1 MCSIVTSVFYNF
13 DYFNFFDD
21 FLLDNF
27 LSIAIIDYFDDF
39 FFNNLFDDFSY
50 DFLPA
55 VSSSSVAAII
65 DNLDNSNFFD
75 DFNASAV
82 TSVFDDDDFRTSAI
96 SHSSSSH
103 SHFNNDSSA
112 AHAHT
117 HVIEWMAVISWI
129 RSSRITALNQNVS
142 AFMCEVTVLD
152 LVVIA

>member
-1 MCSIVTSVFYNF
+1 MCSIVTSIFYNF

-21 FLLDNF
+21 FFLDNF

-39 FFNNLFDDFSY
+39 FLNNLFDDFCY

-55 VSSSSVAAII
+55 VSSSTVAAII
-65 DNLDNSNFFD
+65 DNLDNFFD
-75 DFNASAV
+75 DFN
-82 TSVFDDDDFRTSAI
+82 TSAI

-112 AHAHT
+112 AHAHAHT
-117 HVIEWMAVISWI
+117 HVIKWMAVISWI
-129 RSSRITALNQNVS
+129 RSSRITALNHNVS

>member
-1 MCSIVTSVFYNF
+1 MCSIVTSIFYNF

-21 FLLDNF
+21 FFLDNF

-39 FFNNLFDDFSY
+39 FLNNLFDDFCY

-55 VSSSSVAAII
+55 VSSSTVAAII
-65 DNLDNSNFFD
+65 DNLD
-75 DFNASAV
+75 DFN
-82 TSVFDDDDFRTSAI
+82 TSAI

-112 AHAHT
+112 AHAHAHT
-117 HVIEWMAVISWI
+117 HVIKWMAVISWI
-129 RSSRITALNQNVS
+129 RSSRITALNHNVS